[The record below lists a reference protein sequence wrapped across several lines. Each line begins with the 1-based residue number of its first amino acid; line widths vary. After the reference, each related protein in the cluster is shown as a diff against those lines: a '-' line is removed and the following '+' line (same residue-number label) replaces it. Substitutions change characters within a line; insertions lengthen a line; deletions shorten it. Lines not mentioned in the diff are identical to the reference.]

1 MNTLTHYF
9 YVKLWLSLSTL
20 LLTLSVSSCSGSNDE
35 EMSEVISE
43 EEMDS
48 NANSLDNA
56 FSNNENNY
64 FASNQDYYGD
74 TESDSSNS
82 YSMDSN
88 ASYDESTSYMDESTD
103 SSLGSQVSGGQ
114 VFFVQ
119 NDTEVFNSPQGGA
132 VVFSLAQGD
141 SIKGEPMGEYT
152 LIGVGQYV
160 MTSSLSESVV
170 ARMMTAN
177 PWR

>member
-9 YVKLWLSLSTL
+9 YLKLCLGLVPL
-20 LLTLSVSSCSGSNDE
+20 LVTISVTGCFGNSDE

-43 EEMDS
+43 EEMDG
-48 NANSLDNA
+48 NANLDNA

-64 FASNQDYYGD
+64 FASNQNYYGD
-74 TESDSSNS
+74 SESDNSNS

-88 ASYDESTSYMDESTD
+88 AGYDESASYVDESTD
-103 SSLGSQVSGGQ
+103 SSVGSQVSGGQ

-119 NDTEVFNSPQGGA
+119 NDTEVFNSPQGGS
-132 VVFSLAQGD
+132 VVFTLAQGD
-141 SIKGEPMGEYT
+141 SIKGESMGEYT

-160 MTSSLSESVV
+160 MTSSLSQSVV
-170 ARMMTAN
+170 ARMVTAN